1 MLKTKSNKKSLF
13 CCVLLPLT
21 WTNNI
26 ICHETNVSSLDNFG
40 HMVTFELWF
49 EFSLLIFFIGVTWLL
64 LNWKNFLITMLC
76 IELMYFGIV
85 TSFILAS
92 IALEDPTGQIY
103 ALLLVILAAAESA
116 IGLGILIVLYRFG
129 KSIDFVDYQELKG

>member
-1 MLKTKSNKKSLF
+1 
-13 CCVLLPLT
+13 
-21 WTNNI
+21 
-26 ICHETNVSSLDNFG
+26 
-40 HMVTFELWF
+40 
-49 EFSLLIFFIGVTWLL
+49 
-64 LNWKNFLITMLC
+64 MLC